1 MGNKTTVLMISNK
14 ENDTVGIVSPIDENT
29 VQITWDQDIK
39 EILTLEEFEVFME
52 NPEVEL
58 TEEVLED
65 EETVDE
71 NSAQDSIKVPASL
84 NKGDGNPKTRYET
97 MRSIIG
103 SLADMDTTSLVK
115 YFNDQQAMV
124 GGEAGRAGVDD
135 KSASN
140 MASIKMKPSAAMEN
154 TDIKL
159 DKENQDSIFGES
171 SLSDESKEK
180 ISTLFEA
187 AVSAKVIDEV
197 LKLQEMYET
206 KLKDHIEEIST
217 ELSESVDEYLNR
229 VAATWLEDNEV
240 AIESSLKMEM
250 FNEFMEGLHG
260 LMTDHYIDL
269 PNDKVDIFEKV
280 VKENEDLNLKI
291 NEEINKSIVLEK
303 TINNM
308 KKSNII
314 LNMSEGLTLV
324 QKEKLKKLTE
334 NTALTDEVG
343 FKKSIDVIKEGFLK
357 EKNNNSNVLE
367 EGIKEEKQINQ
378 PKVSNDSRMNR
389 MADVLSSL

>member
-159 DKENQDSIFGES
+159 DKESQDSIFGES

-187 AVSAKVIDEV
+187 AVSAKIIDEV

-334 NTALTDEVG
+334 NTALTDEIG

>member
-1 MGNKTTVLMISNK
+1 
-14 ENDTVGIVSPIDENT
+14 
-29 VQITWDQDIK
+29 
-39 EILTLEEFEVFME
+39 
-52 NPEVEL
+52 
-58 TEEVLED
+58 
-65 EETVDE
+65 
-71 NSAQDSIKVPASL
+71 
-84 NKGDGNPKTRYET
+84 
-97 MRSIIG
+97 
-103 SLADMDTTSLVK
+103 
-115 YFNDQQAMV
+115 
-124 GGEAGRAGVDD
+124 
-135 KSASN
+135 
-140 MASIKMKPSAAMEN
+140 
-154 TDIKL
+154 
-159 DKENQDSIFGES
+159 
-171 SLSDESKEK
+171 
-180 ISTLFEA
+180 
-187 AVSAKVIDEV
+187 
-197 LKLQEMYET
+197 
-206 KLKDHIEEIST
+206 
-217 ELSESVDEYLNR
+217 
-229 VAATWLEDNEV
+229 
-240 AIESSLKMEM
+240 
-250 FNEFMEGLHG
+250 MEGLHG

-334 NTALTDEVG
+334 NTALTDEIG